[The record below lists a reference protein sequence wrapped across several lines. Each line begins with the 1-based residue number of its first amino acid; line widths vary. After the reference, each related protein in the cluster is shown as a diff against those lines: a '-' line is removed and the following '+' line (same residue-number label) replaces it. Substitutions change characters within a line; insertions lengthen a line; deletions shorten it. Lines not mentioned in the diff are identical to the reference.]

1 MVFHLA
7 DDVHFTRAAVKLQR
21 QHLITV
27 DQLHWRRFPAFDV
40 TFRLF
45 RAQIKGK
52 TQAMLGDHRRH
63 IALFLM
69 RFIRRVDQLYAITMV
84 ELTRLLVIDVC
95 QKTQM
100 RLRVDRRGIGGV
112 GLGNGNYCTLG
123 AFFNRY

>member
-1 MVFHLA
+1 M
-7 DDVHFTRAAVKLQR
+7 HFTRATAKFQR

-45 RAQIKGK
+45 RAKIKGK
-52 TQAMLGDHRRH
+52 TQAMLGDHHRH

-100 RLRVDRRGIGGV
+100 RLRVDRRGIGGG